1 MGKLTARRVERMRR
15 PGRYGDGGTLFLV
28 VTEHKGRIRRQW
40 VQRLVIQGTR
50 RDMGLGG
57 FPFVS
62 LTEARDLALDNR
74 RIARKGGDPRALM
87 ESGKVPTVAE
97 AARATLEAHSKRWAA
112 STAAHWLPVL
122 EAHAGAI
129 WGRAV
134 DSVSKTDVIAVLKAA
149 GKNADKVKMRL
160 RQVFAWAVGYGFVD
174 TNPVPVNGE
183 LKAVMPTERREVKHH
198 KAMDWRAVP
207 EFFRSLPTT
216 AAGQCLRLLIV
227 CGLRQNEAR
236 NLRWSDIDTDARM
249 LTIDADRMKSRRE
262 FRQPLTTAARAVL
275 DAMPR
280 RGDLVF
286 PSERTGRA
294 LSDVALQGLAKKAG
308 VTCHGF
314 RSSFSTWGADNSH
327 DETVIEHCLH
337 HLTGNSVSRS
347 YNRSEYIDRR
357 RAIMD
362 AWAAHVL
369 AG

>member
-1 MGKLTARRVERMRR
+1 MSKLTARRVERMRK
-15 PGRYGDGGTLFLV
+15 PGRYGDGGTLHLV
-28 VTEHKGRIRRQW
+28 VTEHKGRIRKQW

-57 FPFVS
+57 YPFVS

-97 AARATLEAHSKRWAA
+97 AARATLGAHSKRWAA

-134 DSVSKTDVIAVLKAA
+134 DSVGKADVIAVLKAA
-149 GKNADKVKMRL
+149 GKNADKLKLRL
-160 RQVFAWAVGYGFVD
+160 RQTFAWCVGFGFID

-207 EFFRSLPTT
+207 EFFRSLPTS
-216 AAGQCLRLLIV
+216 AAGRCLSLAILLA
-227 CGLRQNEAR
+227 LRQSEAR
-236 NLRWSDIDTDARM
+236 NLRWSNVRDDMIVIDSA
-249 LTIDADRMKSRRE
+249 RMKSRRE
-262 FRQPLTTAARAVL
+262 FRQPLTTAARAML

-294 LSDVALQGLAKKAG
+294 LSDVALQAITKRAG
-308 VTCHGF
+308 VTVHGF
-314 RSSFSTWGADNSH
+314 RASFSTFHADNNG
-327 DETVIEHCLH
+327 DETAVEHSLH
-337 HLTGNSVSRS
+337 HLTGSAVSRA
-347 YNRSEYIDRR
+347 YCRSDYIDRR
-357 RAIMD
+357 RRVLD